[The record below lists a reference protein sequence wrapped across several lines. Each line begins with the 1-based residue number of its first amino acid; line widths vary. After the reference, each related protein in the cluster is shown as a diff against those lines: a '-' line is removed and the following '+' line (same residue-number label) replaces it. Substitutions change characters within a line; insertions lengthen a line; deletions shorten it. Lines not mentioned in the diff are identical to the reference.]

1 MKDHKLKDLTILEKG
16 FKILQIEGQEKL
28 LKLANNKDWKSLD
41 ETFFELIK
49 KGALIHNLLKEHHD
63 FDHIEHLINLRE
75 AENDEDGIWHDDGS
89 RLLAFSLSLNS
100 NVKLIKGGE
109 LLIRRKE
116 DPNQVISLGPFP
128 FGTLTIFLTGHY
140 GYEHKVCKVQKGER
154 LSIAGWCS

>member
-28 LKLANNKDWKSLD
+28 LELANNKDWKYLD

-49 KGALIHNLLKEHHD
+49 KGAFFHSLLKDHHD
-63 FDHIEHLINLRE
+63 FDQIEHLINLRK

-89 RLLAFSLSLNS
+89 RLMAFSLSLNP
-100 NVKLIKGGE
+100 NVKLISGGE
-109 LLIRRKE
+109 LLIRRREK
-116 DPNQVISLGPFP
+116 PNQVISLGPFP

-140 GYEHKVCKVQKGER
+140 GFEHKVCKVQKGER